1 MRETVTR
8 VDDKHAQLLA
18 SGLNLGAPVG
28 PEEALYDGGAMRPYE
43 FGRILFHPRNGEAF
57 ELHGLILT
65 TYLDLGAE
73 YSGLGYPVTDEI
85 DDAAVPFGRMN
96 VFEQGSLRFD
106 PAVGVTQELFERE
119 LVPSVTVKVV
129 DGTFVPLGPGGA
141 LTLTDFANA
150 VVGPGFEAVIAVIDS
165 LLPNLRLR
173 RVFDTHTSDEI
184 QVMIDE
190 ARTADP
196 DYLAPDFNNFLA
208 IDCPPGFDTDGLAAV
223 LSQLTG
229 TVEFA
234 YTTPLASDP
243 VVGTPNPLF
252 NQQGY
257 LRPALDGIGVQ
268 AAWAKGADG
277 SGLQF
282 IDVEQ
287 GWFLGHQDLPAGIQL
302 LGGHNIAKSFPHGAA
317 VLGEVIGTDN
327 TVGIC
332 GIAPAASTRVMSYNQ
347 TNPPFNSFQSR
358 QEIANAVMVAQAQL
372 RLGDVLLL
380 EAQIAATIGGTNHF
394 VPVETDPAVF
404 AAIRLATA
412 RGVSV
417 IEAAGNNGAPLDQF
431 VNPQGHR
438 MLNRQSPDFQDSGAI
453 VVGGGSSAPPH
464 GRLAAPNP
472 VTNGVVSSF
481 GTRIDC
487 YSWVENVVTCGNP
500 TAPTKV
506 DGYWTAPPFGG
517 TSAAAPVIAG
527 VCLLVQGL
535 FQTLNPATGSPGRIS
550 ARRMRSVLT
559 RPLNSSAGA
568 SGAFIGVMPD
578 LHKLIANEFV

>member
-1 MRETVTR
+1 MTWS
-8 VDDKHAQLLA
+8 DDKHSELLA

-28 PEEALYDGGAMRPYE
+28 PEETLYDGGATRPYE
-43 FGRILFHPRNGEAF
+43 YGRILFHPRIGEAF
-57 ELHGLILT
+57 ELHGLILA

-85 DDAAVPFGRMN
+85 DDATVPSGRTN
-96 VFEQGSLRFD
+96 VFEQGSLRYD
-106 PAVGVTQELFERE
+106 PAVGVTKELFERE
-119 LVPSVTVKVV
+119 LAPSVTVKVV
-129 DGTFVPLGPGGA
+129 DGTFVPLGPGGS
-141 LTLTDFANA
+141 LTLTEFADA
-150 VVGPGFEAVIAVIDS
+150 VVGPGFEPVIAVVDS

-173 RVFDTHTSDEI
+173 RVFDTHTGDEI

-190 ARTADP
+190 GRTADP

-208 IDCPPGFDTDGLAAV
+208 IDCPPGFDTDGLAAA
-223 LSQLTG
+223 LSQLVG
-229 TVEFA
+229 TVDYA
-234 YTTPLASDP
+234 ATTPLASDP
-243 VVGTPNPLF
+243 VVGTSNPLF
-252 NQQGY
+252 DRQGY

-277 SGLQF
+277 SGVRF
-282 IDVEQ
+282 IDIEQ

-317 VLGEVIGTDN
+317 VLGEVIGADN

-332 GIAPAASTRVMSYNQ
+332 GIAPAASARVMSYNQ

-358 QEIANAVMVAQAQL
+358 QELANAVMVAQAQL
-372 RLGDVLLL
+372 GFGDVLLL
-380 EAQIAATIGGTNHF
+380 EAQIAATIGGVDF
-394 VPVETDPAVF
+394 FAPAETDPPVF

-417 IEAAGNNGAPLDQF
+417 VEAAGNNGAPLDRF
-431 VNPQGHR
+431 LDPRGRR
-438 MLNRQSPDFQDSGAI
+438 MLDRQSPDFQDSGAI
-453 VVGGGSSAPPH
+453 VVGGGASAPPH

-472 VTNGVVSSF
+472 ATNGVVSSF
-481 GTRIDC
+481 GTRVDC

-500 TAPTKV
+500 TAPTKA

-517 TSAAAPVIAG
+517 TSAAAPVIVG
-527 VCLLVQGL
+527 VCLLVQSL
-535 FQTLNPATGSPGRIS
+535 FQALNPATGAPGKIS
-550 ARRMRSVLT
+550 AKRMRNVLT

-568 SGAFIGVMPD
+568 PGAFIGTMPD